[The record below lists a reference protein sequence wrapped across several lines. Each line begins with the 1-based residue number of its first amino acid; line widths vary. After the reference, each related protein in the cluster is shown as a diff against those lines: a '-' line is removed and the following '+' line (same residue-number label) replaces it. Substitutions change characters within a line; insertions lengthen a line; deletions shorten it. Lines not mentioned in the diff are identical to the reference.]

1 MDHYYMLEQMMDEK
15 FQENFKP
22 SSFGLIRVVPKKHF
36 NITILYVMDQE
47 GRKFVSYLKA
57 SCDQQPTVIGTGE
70 NWPKICF

>member
-22 SSFGLIRVVPKKHF
+22 SSFGLIQVVPKKHS

-47 GRKFVSYLKA
+47 ERNSVSYLQA
-57 SCDQQPTVIGTGE
+57 CCDQQPTVIGTGE